1 MTTNQTT
8 RARTGSQTATSPT
21 GADRGLDM
29 TTELLSYQ
37 LPVDCPRCGQ
47 RLSGL
52 FVPLTPSGRADRAWR
67 YYVCD
72 RRGCGLRVAVKI
84 DPTDGYRAR
93 VSVRRCDEPVQ
104 P

>member
-37 LPVDCPRCGQ
+37 LPVEGPRCGE
-47 RLSGL
+47 
-52 FVPLTPSGRADRAWR
+52 
-67 YYVCD
+67 
-72 RRGCGLRVAVKI
+72 RV
-84 DPTDGYRAR
+84 
-93 VSVRRCDEPVQ
+93 
-104 P
+104 